1 MKITTVK
8 GMHDITPPETAIWCR
23 LEGIARHLFERYGF
37 AEMRTPIAERTP
49 LFVRGVGASTEL
61 VQKEMYTFV
70 DQGGEELTLRP
81 EGTAPVVRSYI
92 EHGLYQADPLAKLY
106 YFGPMFRRE
115 RPQKGRFRQFH
126 QIGVELLGT
135 AHPAADAEVIV
146 MAMRLCETLGLRD
159 LRLEVNSLGCADC
172 RPKYQQ
178 SLETFLGQVVG
189 QLCEDCQRRVRTNP
203 MRIFDCKNPQCQ
215 QALMEA
221 PTVQDFWC
229 DACGEHFRQVC
240 EGLEAVQVTYWCNH
254 RIARGLD
261 YYMRTA
267 FEIVSHSLGGAQ
279 NALCGGGRYDGLVR
293 DLGGPDVPGVGFA
306 IGIERLLLLMEQPL
320 AVARLPRA
328 IFVAALGPEARRLS
342 MPLMAMLR
350 DRDWIVEWDYEDRS
364 LKSQLKRADRSG
376 SRYVVIV
383 GDDELSA
390 AKAVVRDMETKQQA
404 DVALDQLVHYFA
416 DLGGVAA

>member
-8 GMHDITPPETAIWCR
+8 GMHDIIPPDTALWCR
-23 LEGIARHLFERYGF
+23 LEGTARQLFARYGF
-37 AEMRTPIAERTP
+37 AEIRTPIAERTP

-92 EHGLYQADPLAKLY
+92 EHGLYQADPVAKLF

-135 AHPAADAEVIV
+135 AHPAADAEVIA
-146 MAMRLCETLGLRD
+146 MAMQLFAALGLHD
-159 LRLEVNSLGCADC
+159 VRLEVNSLGCSGC

-178 SLETFLGQVVG
+178 SLETFLGQVAAR
-189 QLCEDCQRRVRTNP
+189 LCEDCQRRVRTNP
-203 MRIFDCKNPQCQ
+203 MRIFDCKNPHCQ
-215 QALMEA
+215 QALTEA
-221 PTVQDFWC
+221 PTIQDFWC
-229 DACGEHFRQVC
+229 EECGEHFRQVC
-240 EGLEAVQVTYWCNH
+240 EGLEAVHVTYWCNH

-267 FEIVSHSLGGAQ
+267 FEIVAHSLGGSQ

-293 DLGGPDVPGVGFA
+293 DLGGPDHPGVGFA
-306 IGIERLLLLMEQPL
+306 MGIERLLLLMDQQP
-320 AVARLPRA
+320 VAAGGARSL
-328 IFVAALGPEARRLS
+328 FVAALGVEARRTCT
-342 MPLMAMLR
+342 PIMAALR
-350 DRDWIVEWDYEDRS
+350 AHGWTVEWDYEDRS
-364 LKSQLKRADRSG
+364 LKSQLKRADRLG
-376 SRYVVIV
+376 SRHVLIL
-383 GDDELSA
+383 GDDEVSA
-390 AKAVVRDMETKQQA
+390 GKIIVRDMETKQQA
-404 DVALDQLVHYFA
+404 EVAFDQLVPYFA
-416 DLGGVAA
+416 DIGGKIA